1 MAKFNAVPL
10 VVAGVVGVGAAA
22 GWWLLRRNR
31 AQAGPPPTLEILAP
45 PAGTSVTSGTRI
57 DFSARA
63 MTGAQD
69 ISDLIHWRIIEPAFL
84 AGEWAT
90 GATTFVI
97 PTFLQ
102 TRVLTMEAYVF
113 DQAGNSASVQRSVTV
128 TVTTTLATAGS
139 PPRRDRQEPTVL
151 SVVNSF
157 RRSDTGWRVWGREQ
171 GVLEEP
177 WVYSRTRR

>member
-102 TRVLTMEAYVF
+102 TRVLTMEAYVL
-113 DQAGNSASVQRSVTV
+113 DPAPGASAQRSVTV
-128 TVTTTLATAGS
+128 TVAASLATAG
-139 PPRRDRQEPTVL
+139 PPALRDRQEPTVL